1 VADTFLIVKKIEN
14 IAVIYFN
21 RPPVNALSA
30 NFRDSLYE
38 HLVACLADT
47 SVAGI
52 VCCSAGL
59 PFSAGADIKEFSMGF
74 KGKSFVDFYQLLSS
88 ATKPVL
94 AAIDVYALGGGLEF
108 AMLCHYRVAHVDAM
122 LGQPE
127 IKLGIIPG
135 GTGTQSLPR
144 LVGIPKAL
152 DMMLTGHPIGANEAS
167 ELGLIDTL
175 TNEPLDRFG
184 VKYLQDKLASQSQ
197 WRIPMHQIALE
208 LDDRLLEDYYQQ
220 VRASAYGFNAREKII
235 DCVQAACSMTPD
247 AGVAYEQ
254 DVFKNLIQGPDTAS
268 LRYVF
273 MQEQMIKRGV
283 PLVDTSDVIASIGVV
298 GGGLMGSGI
307 AIAIAK
313 RGYPVIIVETDELRQ
328 QTTIKNIQAYFQDQ
342 CDKRK
347 LSPSVMQSCLEQITV
362 VVDLQELKDV
372 DLVIEA
378 VFEDIAVKKQ
388 VFSELQKVVKP
399 SCILATNTSSLDV
412 NVIASSTTRPEQV
425 VGMHFFS
432 PAPIMKLVEVVRGDE
447 TSADT
452 LGKIVDFANKIKK
465 IPIVVGV
472 CPGFVGNRMVLRYFE
487 QVEYMLLR
495 GARPGQIDK
504 ALMDFGFA
512 MGPCAMADMSGLDI
526 SVQMGGAD
534 TIAGA
539 LVQEGRLGQ
548 KSQAGFYDYRQGSH
562 APSNSVEAEAIIDAY
577 AHQRK
582 ITKQVFSDAD
592 IVERAVMALVDEAVA
607 ILDEGIVPSA
617 GSIDLV
623 YLYGYGFP
631 SYRGGPMFYADQMGL
646 DKVQKLIAH
655 YCKQQPKVWRAHP
668 LLARI
673 SAGKKPLSLY
683 KRGT

>member
-1 VADTFLIVKKIEN
+1 MADTLLIVKKIEN

-74 KGKSFVDFYQLLSS
+74 KGKGFVDFYQLLSG

-144 LVGIPKAL
+144 LVGVPKAL
-152 DMMLTGHPIGANEAS
+152 DMMLTGRPIDANEAS

-197 WRIPMHQIALE
+197 WRIPMHQIPLE
-208 LDDRLLEDYYQQ
+208 ADDSLLEDYYQQ
-220 VRASAYGFNAREKII
+220 VRTTAYGFNAREKII
-235 DCVQAACSMTPD
+235 DCVRAACSMTAD

-254 DVFKNLIQGPDTAS
+254 DVFKKLIKGPDTAS

-307 AIAIAK
+307 AIAVAK

-328 QTTIKNIQAYFQDQ
+328 QTTIKNIQSYFQDQ

-347 LSPSVMQSCLEQITV
+347 LSPAVMQSCLEQITV
-362 VVDLQELKDV
+362 VVGLQELNDV

-388 VFSELQKVVKP
+388 VFSELQAVVKP

-412 NVIASSTTRPEQV
+412 NVIASSTVRPEQV

-432 PAPIMKLVEVVRGDE
+432 PAPIMKLVEVVRGNA

-465 IPIVVGV
+465 IPVVVGV

-526 SVQMGGAD
+526 SVQMGSAD
-534 TIAGA
+534 TIAAA
-539 LVQEGRLGQ
+539 LVQAGRLGQ

-562 APSNSVEAEAIIDAY
+562 VPSNSTEAEAIIDAY
-577 AHQRK
+577 AQQRK
-582 ITKQVFSDAD
+582 INKQVFTDAD

-646 DKVQKLIAH
+646 DKVQKLLAH
-655 YCKQQPKVWRAHP
+655 FRKQQPKVWRAHP

-673 SAGKKPLSLY
+673 SASKKPLSLY